1 MMITQE
7 TNTSPVTDELQVDN
21 ANVIGSRLARMDPAI
36 FSDQSGA
43 AIDDGAESEPAP
55 DDEEPTDEEGD
66 PTGEHDHHQD
76 DNYALG
82 GHVTRSGSV

>member
-21 ANVIGSRLARMDPAI
+21 ANVIGSRLPRMDPTI
-36 FSDQSGA
+36 FSNQSGA
-43 AIDDGAESEPAP
+43 AIDDGDEPESDQVDE
-55 DDEEPTDEEGD
+55 EEPTDEEGD
-66 PTGEHDHHQD
+66 TT
-76 DNYALG
+76 G